1 MDNSNIQREE
11 LTCSQ
16 TTSLRRFF
24 VRNKNTK
31 KIKHRSSTTDRVA
44 AGGNCFL
51 NCSDSTKVE
60 SWVEPVEC
68 GVDGEWSISQLPL
81 KCIATCQEDV
91 ITKGLYHDPYKNII
105 GSANNPTVELLT
117 KEEVLEQHCTSL
129 QVEDRKLFVEG
140 KTKMSPHYLMSDKMW
155 S

>member
-1 MDNSNIQREE
+1 M
-11 LTCSQ
+11 
-16 TTSLRRFF
+16 
-24 VRNKNTK
+24 
-31 KIKHRSSTTDRVA
+31 DRVA

-91 ITKGLYHDPYKNII
+91 ITKGKKII
-105 GSANNPTVELLT
+105 GSANKKTVEDLTMT
-117 KEEVLEQHCTSL
+117 KEEVLAQHCTPL
-129 QVEDRKLFVEG
+129 LVEDRKLFEEG
-140 KTKMSPHYLMSDKMW
+140 KTKISPH
-155 S
+155 